1 MHLDPEGK
9 EKQLIAELL
18 GSSAGDL
25 IEIGCGDGRLTKDL
39 VEICGSVTALDP
51 ELSSLKEARVDLS
64 GQVRLLSGS
73 GEELPLVD
81 SCADTV
87 LFSLSLHHQDPVKAL
102 AEARRVLRENG
113 RILVLEPVE
122 HSLLSML
129 FTLLHNESGEYER
142 AEMAIDGSGLKELQS
157 GSVRTQ
163 SVFEDLAEMT
173 NYLFDYMELE
183 PDPEKE
189 KEMAHLLGERR
200 DLKPLHIE
208 DITRYWLLHEG
219 VIPDSDKESDPV
231 G

>member
-39 VEICGSVTALDP
+39 VERCGSVTALDP
-51 ELSSLKEARVDLS
+51 ELSSLREARVDLS

-157 GSVRTQ
+157 GSVRTKWL
-163 SVFEDLAEMT
+163 FEDFAEMVDHL
-173 NYLFDYMELE
+173 YSYFEMVPE
-183 PDPEKE
+183 PEK
-189 KEMAHLLGERR
+189 KQQMAQLLGERTA
-200 DLKPLHIE
+200 DKPLAVE
-208 DITRYWLLHEG
+208 DITRYWLLREG
-219 VIPDSDKESDPV
+219 PGS
-231 G
+231 